1 MSRTNCL
8 LILQR
13 LEADT
18 VVAVDVVA
26 ITVAVDVVAV
36 VINVIA
42 DSRRRLI
49 KFKIKFYI
57 PKMHLISFFHLSK

>member
-26 ITVAVDVVAV
+26 VTVAADVDAVIVDVVAG
-36 VINVIA
+36 
-42 DSRRRLI
+42 SRRRLI
-49 KFKIKFYI
+49 KFKIRFYI
-57 PKMHLISFFHLSK
+57 P